1 MSAERASYS
10 DRIRQTPGLHADEP
24 ALQWGG
30 DWWTWT
36 QLGAGMASLR
46 AAVDAAG
53 LSQSLAAALVL
64 RNRPAGIAALLS
76 LLGAERSVA
85 LVSPIQPPAAMARDV
100 ARLRPAL
107 VVAESMDWTPDL
119 IEAAAAAGAAAVEL
133 QTQGQALRA
142 VLRSEPGGSG
152 AFVDHLAG
160 GDAAIIIPTSGTTG
174 PPKRIPFA
182 WSRLDAMAAREAS
195 EAARKPP
202 KTVIIAAPLVTI
214 TGLRPLLI
222 WAARPMRVAL
232 MERLDVEAWA
242 RLVHE
247 HKPKIAG
254 LPPAAMRMMLEAAV
268 PAEHLASLEGWHTG
282 SAPLDPAVAE
292 AFEARFKVPVLSAYG
307 ATEFG
312 GPVAGWSAE
321 DKRRYAL
328 AKRGSTGRFYPG
340 CEGRVVDAE
349 TGARL
354 PAGAEG
360 LLEVKAPAA
369 LVTGP
374 DGWIRTNDLVRI
386 DEDGFLFI
394 LGRSDDVLIRGGFKV
409 PLFEVE
415 AALEEHPAVR
425 QAAGVGLAVERLGQ
439 IPAAAVVLEAG
450 RDAMTE
456 AQLIGWVRERLAPY
470 KAPVLIA
477 IMDELPM
484 NASLKIAR
492 PILRDQLA
500 AAWARR
506 GQGRHA
512 TDAAT

>member
-1 MSAERASYS
+1 MTAERPSYS
-10 DRIRQTPGLHADEP
+10 GRIRQTPELHADEP

-30 DWWTWT
+30 DWWTWK
-36 QLGAGMASLR
+36 QLGAGMDALR

-53 LSQSLAAALVL
+53 LLQPLAAALVL

-76 LLGAERSVA
+76 LLAAERSVA
-85 LVSPIQPPAAMARDV
+85 LVSPIQPPAGLARDV
-100 ARLRPAL
+100 ARLSPAL

-119 IEAAAAAGAAAVEL
+119 IEAAAAVGAAAVEL
-133 QTQGQALRA
+133 ETEGQELRA
-142 VLRSEPGGSG
+142 VLRSGPGG
-152 AFVDHLAG
+152 ALDDRLLG

-182 WSRLDAMAAREAS
+182 WSRLDAMASREA
-195 EAARKPP
+195 AAPARKPP

-254 LPPAAMRMMLEAAV
+254 LPPAAMRMMLESAV

-292 AFEARFKVPVLSAYG
+292 AFEARFKVPVLTAYG

-321 DKRRYAL
+321 DKRRYAA

-340 CEGRVVDAE
+340 CEGRVVDPE
-349 TGARL
+349 TGSVL

-360 LLEVKAPAA
+360 LLEVKAPTA
-369 LVTGP
+369 LVAGP
-374 DGWIRTNDLVRI
+374 GDWIRTNDLVRI

-394 LGRSDDVLIRGGFKV
+394 LGRHDDVLIRGGFKV

-415 AALEEHPAVR
+415 AALEEHPSVR
-425 QAAGVGLAVERLGQ
+425 QAAGVGLDDERLGQ
-439 IPAAAVVLEAG
+439 VPTAAVVLAG
-450 RDAMTE
+450 RDAPTE
-456 AQLIGWVRERLAPY
+456 AELIAWVRGKLAPY

-477 IMDELPM
+477 IVDELPM

-492 PILRDQLA
+492 PILREQLA
-500 AAWARR
+500 AEWARR
-506 GQGRHA
+506 QQDLPA
-512 TDAAT
+512 TGVAS